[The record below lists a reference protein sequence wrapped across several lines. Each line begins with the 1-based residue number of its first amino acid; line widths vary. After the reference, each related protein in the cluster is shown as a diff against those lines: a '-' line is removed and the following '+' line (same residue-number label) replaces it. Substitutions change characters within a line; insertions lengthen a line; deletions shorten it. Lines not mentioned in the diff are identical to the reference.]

1 MPFFFN
7 FFLSLPKR
15 ALILQ
20 KDANMH
26 LPAQIG
32 DYTDFYSSI
41 IHAQNV
47 GEMFRYFH
55 SLFAQHLVQ

>member
-1 MPFFFN
+1 M
-7 FFLSLPKR
+7 SLFYHPKR

-47 GEMFRYFH
+47 GEMFRYFFH
-55 SLFAQHLVQ
+55 FLFA